1 MGLEVETAGRGA
13 SSASRWPT
21 TSASTGRRLGGDGC
35 RRTASRLNAM
45 TTPQLIAW
53 LDQKMADHGDG
64 KLIPPDDVL
73 EQELGDLIER
83 KVRAA
88 LTERILREAK
98 LDEQVAAA
106 VAKMKLPDGERLARD
121 IAKLFKRTPDSEW
134 RDHIEAVASDRA
146 QEEDRNVIRE

>member
-1 MGLEVETAGRGA
+1 MGLEVETVEAGRQRKPVA
-13 SSASRWPT
+13 DYIA
-21 TSASTGRRLGGDGC
+21 AHGRGWAEWLQTHRVE
-35 RRTASRLNAM
+35 LNAM

-53 LDQKMADHGDG
+53 LDEKMADHG
-64 KLIPPDDVL
+64 KLIPPTDVL
-73 EQELGDLIER
+73 EQELAARIER

-88 LTERILREAK
+88 ITERILREAE
-98 LDEQVAAA
+98 LDGQVAAA

-121 IAKLFKRTPDSEW
+121 TAKLFKRKPDSEW